1 MLITLYA
8 YRTRFSSYNQITTI
22 KDIDGKVKAIFS
34 SMLRQP
40 KFGSKTIVIN
50 SNSFNLDWRNVIPSK

>member
-40 KFGSKTIVIN
+40 KFGSKTIVLI
-50 SNSFNLDWRNVIPSK
+50 LILLT

>member
-34 SMLRQP
+34 S
-40 KFGSKTIVIN
+40 KTT
-50 SNSFNLDWRNVIPSK
+50 

>member
-1 MLITLYA
+1 MV
-8 YRTRFSSYNQITTI
+8 R
-22 KDIDGKVKAIFS
+22 VKAIFS